1 MMDRYWDHGWGG
13 MGFGGPLM
21 LLFWI
26 LLIVGVVLL
35 VRWLVTGGT
44 ARPTQP
50 DPPRNGALDLLRE
63 RYARGEIERDE
74 FEQKRRDLET

>member
-1 MMDRYWDHGWGG
+1 MMDRYWDHSWGG

-35 VRWLVTGGT
+35 VRWLVTGDM
-44 ARPTQP
+44 ARPRQP
-50 DPPRNGALDLLRE
+50 DPPRNAALDLLRE

>member
-13 MGFGGPLM
+13 MGFGGSLM

-35 VRWLVTGGT
+35 VRWLATGDA
-44 ARPTQP
+44 ARRPG
-50 DPPRNGALDLLRE
+50 PPRNAALDLLKE

>member
-26 LLIVGVVLL
+26 LVIVGVVLL
-35 VRWLVTGGT
+35 VRWLATGDAT
-44 ARPTQP
+44 RRPG
-50 DPPRNGALDLLRE
+50 PPRNAALDLLKE

>member
-35 VRWLVTGGT
+35 VRWLVTSGT
-44 ARPTQP
+44 ARPSQP
-50 DPPRNGALDLLRE
+50 EPPRNAALDLLKE